1 MGEINI
7 EKYFQMT
14 VDFKGY
20 LLESLIFYSPIISYL
35 YDFIFYLLLIL
46 EKIKLEKKKDSNI
59 FIKNFNIIK
68 DLTTVSNVFLSKNSL
83 IDSSKTQIHSLVL
96 SENYV
101 ELNET
106 ELLKIKTYFNQKK
119 EIMFPRIY
127 FFFYFRIFKN
137 F

>member
-1 MGEINI
+1 M
-7 EKYFQMT
+7 
-14 VDFKGY
+14 
-20 LLESLIFYSPIISYL
+20 
-35 YDFIFYLLLIL
+35 
-46 EKIKLEKKKDSNI
+46 EKIKLEKKKDSKI